1 MRYPPPGQL
10 IDVGGFRLHLHCV
23 GEGSP
28 TVVLD
33 AALGGSSVSWSW
45 IQPEIAKTTRVCSY
59 DRGGFGWSD
68 AAPMPRTASRM
79 AGELR
84 ALLERA
90 AAPPPFVLVAHSFGG
105 FVLRVFAERYRDEV
119 AGIVFV
125 DAAHPDDWVNPSA
138 KEQAQIDR
146 GLLLCR
152 RGAAASRLGAAHVVA
167 VLGSIGMFTIARLI
181 AKAVSLGNLSRED
194 EGILAPMWKLPAQA
208 RKPLR
213 QFWTSEKFYAA
224 LGNQIEWIRQSAA
237 EALEA
242 SKDGYGD
249 LPLVTISC
257 TNPGDYRIKQQD
269 ALARLS
275 TRGQHIMAA
284 NSGHW
289 IPLDEPRIVIEA
301 IQDVVSQHR
310 RLRD

>member
-1 MRYPPPGQL
+1 VRYPPPGQL
-10 IDVGGFRLHLHCV
+10 IDVGGFRLHLHCA

-45 IQPEIAKTTRVCSY
+45 IQPEIAKATRVCAY

-84 ALLERA
+84 ALLERSG
-90 AAPPPFVLVAHSFGG
+90 APPPFVLVGHSFGG
-105 FVLRVFAERYRDEV
+105 LVLRVFAKRYRNEIG
-119 AGIVFV
+119 GIVFV
-125 DAAHPDDWVNPSA
+125 DPAHPEDWVNPAA

-152 RGAAASRLGAAHVVA
+152 RGAAASRLGAAHAVA
-167 VLGSIGMFTIARLI
+167 VLGSIGAFTVARLI
-181 AKAVSLGNLSRED
+181 ARAVSLGNLSRED
-194 EGILAPMWKLPAQA
+194 EGIMAPMWKLPAHA
-208 RKPLR
+208 RRPLR

-224 LGNQIEWIRQSAA
+224 LGNQIEWIRHSAA

-257 TNPGDYRIKQQD
+257 TNPGDDKIKRQE

-275 TRGQHIMAA
+275 TRGQHIIAS

-289 IPLDEPRIVIEA
+289 IPLDQPEVVIKA
-301 IQDVVSQHR
+301 IRDVLNPGTSF
-310 RLRD
+310 D